1 MLKGGLRDRIA
12 QGLGD
17 EVALPPD
24 PAKLL
29 DDLARALK
37 ETADRAMI
45 PRPSPQ
51 RGPESLGA
59 PPHVEPTPVMPQILQ
74 VRPQRTGGN
83 GRQRRWLGEMLGRL
97 AERTTMG
104 PAVLIAGLAT
114 VGFMLLISANEGAA
128 PREKAA
134 TGTGLFPIAPITPLP
149 APALTAAA
157 VHTRE
162 SSDLADNVIDQSAGA
177 AATGKEALSTERTMG
192 SSVRIVSAVPQP
204 RRDDKEGRLLAD
216 CAAQIQQGN
225 IKTARD
231 ALARA
236 ASEGSLRAKFA
247 LAETFDPNMLA
258 AWGRS
263 ERVGDVNTALKL
275 YEQVLARGEARA
287 RHRIEALKGDR

>member
-1 MLKGGLRDRIA
+1 MVKGGLRDRIA
-12 QGLGD
+12 QGLSD
-17 EVALPPD
+17 EVAPPPD

-37 ETADRAMI
+37 EASERAITA
-45 PRPSPQ
+45 RPALHRGLPPLDPQ
-51 RGPESLGA
+51 PI
-59 PPHVEPTPVMPQILQ
+59 VEPSQVMPQILQ
-74 VRPQRTGGN
+74 VRPQRAGGV

-114 VGFMLLISANEGAA
+114 VGVMLLISANEGAV

-134 TGTGLFPIAPITPLP
+134 TGDSLLPIAPISASP
-149 APALTAAA
+149 APALAAAA
-157 VHTRE
+157 VDMRMA
-162 SSDLADNVIDQSAGA
+162 SDLADNVVDHSAGA
-177 AATGKEALSTERTMG
+177 AAPGDETPSASRAANSG
-192 SSVRIVSAVPQP
+192 VRIVSAVPQP
-204 RRDDKEGRLLAD
+204 QRDDKETRLLAD
-216 CAAQIQQGN
+216 SAALIQQGK
-225 IKTARD
+225 IKVARD
-231 ALARA
+231 KLARA
-236 ASEGSLRAKFA
+236 ASGGSLRAKFA

-263 ERVGDVNTALKL
+263 EPVGDVNAALKL

>member
-1 MLKGGLRDRIA
+1 MAKGGLRDRIA
-12 QGLGD
+12 RGLSD
-17 EVALPPD
+17 EAAPPTD

-37 ETADRAMI
+37 EASDRAMTA
-45 PRPSPQ
+45 RSSLQ
-51 RGPESLGA
+51 RGPTPPNA
-59 PPHVEPTPVMPQILQ
+59 PQLAEPTPVMPQILQ
-74 VRPQRTGGN
+74 VRPQRMGST
-83 GRQRRWLGEMLGRL
+83 GRQSRWLGELLGRL

-114 VGFMLLISANEGAA
+114 VGLMLLISANEGAA
-128 PREKAA
+128 PRDKSAA
-134 TGTGLFPIAPITPLP
+134 DAGLFPIAPITPLP
-149 APALTAAA
+149 APGLTAAA
-157 VHTRE
+157 VHTRH
-162 SSDLADNVIDQSAGA
+162 SGDLADSVVDQSTEAVAAGE
-177 AATGKEALSTERTMG
+177 ATDTAKTVN
-192 SSVRIVSAVPQP
+192 SSVRIVSVVPQP
-204 RRDDKEGRLLAD
+204 RRDDTEGRLLAD
-216 CAAQIQQGN
+216 SAALIQQGN
-225 IKTARD
+225 IKVARD
-231 ALARA
+231 TLARA